1 MPSPDA
7 RFSLDGR
14 VAIVTGASKGIG
26 EAIVRGLADAG
37 AKVIVS
43 SRKQEAV
50 DEVAASIREAGGEAT
65 GVACHVGKTEQLQA
79 LVDKTIETYG
89 RVDILVNNAA
99 TNPVFGQ
106 LMDVDEAAFNKIF
119 EVNVRAPMEL
129 AKLCHPHMAKG
140 GPDGQAW
147 GSVINISS
155 IGGVTPEPGL
165 GVYSVS
171 KAALISLTKVM
182 AREWGADG
190 IRANVVCPG
199 LIKTKF
205 SQAIWTNEELT
216 EFSVGTQPIPRV
228 GDTDE
233 LAGMALFLA
242 SDAASYCTGAVYMVD
257 GGHCL

>member
-26 EAIVRGLADAG
+26 EAIARGLADAG

-50 DEVAASIREAGGEAT
+50 DEVAASIKDAGGEAT
-65 GVACHVGKTEQLQA
+65 GVACHVGKPEQLKA
-79 LVDKTIETYG
+79 LVDKALEAYG
-89 RVDILVNNAA
+89 RIDILVNNAA
-99 TNPVFGQ
+99 TNPVFGMM
-106 LMDVDEAAFNKIF
+106 MDVDEAAFNKIF
-119 EVNVRAPMEL
+119 AVNVRAPMEL
-129 AKLCHPHMAKG
+129 AKLCHPHMHKG
-140 GPDGQAW
+140 GA

-165 GVYSVS
+165 GVYSAS

-182 AREWGADG
+182 AKEWGSDG
-190 IRANVVCPG
+190 IRANVICPG

-205 SQAIWTNEELT
+205 SQALWMNDDIT
-216 EFSVGTQPIPRV
+216 EMAVGSQPIARI
-228 GDTDE
+228 GETDE

-242 SDAASYCTGAVYMVD
+242 SDASSYCTGAVYMVD